1 MLDDFKTQLGSSIQ
15 TVRRFLERPLSV
27 TRGNLT
33 LGVSSST
40 LRARAREE
48 RRQRVRLMKGDL
60 RHLLGQHPASR
71 DLLRHL
77 ALVER
82 TLGRGGLEALETL
95 PVRVIARAL
104 AELERL
110 VWDWSPAGLAEL
122 RSRLAV
128 MVKTRPPETRREA
141 ALRESR
147 ELETVHDADVTEVE
161 HAEFEEME
169 CNWFSHLPAAAS
181 SAAGTPSRQTA

>member
-15 TVRRFLERPLSV
+15 TVRRFLERPISV

-33 LGVSSST
+33 LGVSSCS
-40 LRARAREE
+40 LRTQARDE

-60 RHLLGQHPASR
+60 QHLLGQHPASR
-71 DLLRHL
+71 ELLRHL

-82 TLGRGGLEALETL
+82 TLGRGGIDALEAL
-95 PVRVIARAL
+95 PVRVIAKAL

-122 RSRLAV
+122 RSRMAV
-128 MVKTRPPETRREA
+128 MVKTRPAETQRAA

-147 ELETVHDADVTEVE
+147 ELDTVHDADVTEVE
-161 HAEFEEME
+161 HTVFEAME
-169 CNWFSHLPAAAS
+169 RSWAGSRPDTSVAKRNAA
-181 SAAGTPSRQTA
+181 